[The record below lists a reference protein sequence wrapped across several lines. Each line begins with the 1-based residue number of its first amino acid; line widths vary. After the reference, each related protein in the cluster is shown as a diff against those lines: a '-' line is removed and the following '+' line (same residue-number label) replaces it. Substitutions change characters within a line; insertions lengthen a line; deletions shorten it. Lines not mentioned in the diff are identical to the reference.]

1 MSGGN
6 LSADQLFLGLTR
18 PVMFFGVH
26 YLMVVVNF
34 MGCGLLF
41 INKIFGPGLQS
52 LYGPVLV
59 FAALHLTCY
68 LICLKEPRA
77 IELLFTRFGKCSK
90 CRNRL
95 YHKSTNS
102 YDLN

>member
-1 MSGGN
+1 MSDQN
-6 LSADQLFLGLTR
+6 LTADPLFLGLTR

-26 YLMVVVNF
+26 YLMFVINF
-34 MGCGLLF
+34 MGNILLF
-41 INKIFGPGLQS
+41 INDVFQYKIPA
-52 LYGPVLV
+52 LV
-59 FAALHLTCY
+59 VGALTVHIVFY

-77 IELLFTRFGKCSK
+77 IELLSTRYAKCSK